1 MLRVYQNAHEAH
13 VLQTTIHNIHI
24 IIPKHPST
32 KSTFF
37 QKNRLFLL
45 TFRPFVRYIYRMTT
59 EEYELIAR
67 KLRPRLFSIGR
78 EFFGDSDTAEDVAQ
92 ETLMRLWVMRGRVAA
107 DTGVEAL
114 AVRMA
119 RNVCVSEWRR
129 RKVRL
134 AVSDLSTAAAQPD
147 NADTDSIMAER
158 DNTRLLKTA
167 VGRLTPTE
175 QRLYRMRHELDMD
188 ISQITAA
195 TGIGEH
201 SVSAML
207 SKARRQLLE
216 MIKRGGC
223 L

>member
-1 MLRVYQNAHEAH
+1 M
-13 VLQTTIHNIHI
+13 
-24 IIPKHPST
+24 
-32 KSTFF
+32 
-37 QKNRLFLL
+37 
-45 TFRPFVRYIYRMTT
+45 RYIYRMTT

-78 EFFGDSDTAEDVAQ
+78 EFFGDSDTAEDIAQ

-107 DTGVEAL
+107 DTGVEVL
-114 AVRMA
+114 TVRMA

-129 RKVRL
+129 RKVRQ

-147 NADTDSIMAER
+147 NADTDSIMTEH
-158 DNTRLLKTA
+158 DNARLLRTA

-195 TGIGEH
+195 TGIGER

>member
-1 MLRVYQNAHEAH
+1 M
-13 VLQTTIHNIHI
+13 
-24 IIPKHPST
+24 
-32 KSTFF
+32 
-37 QKNRLFLL
+37 
-45 TFRPFVRYIYRMTT
+45 RYIYRMTT

-78 EFFGDSDTAEDVAQ
+78 EFFGDSDTAEDIAQ

-107 DTGVEAL
+107 DTGVEVL

-147 NADTDSIMAER
+147 TSDTDSIMAEH
-158 DNTRLLKTA
+158 DNARLLKTA

-195 TGIGEH
+195 TGIGER